1 MINLNDYSEITS
13 VRDLP
18 KMQEEVRKLKSRDL
32 FWKQDFVEELEETL
46 KTFNWYQSNKKQK

>member
-1 MINLNDYSEITS
+1 MINLNDYPEIAS

-18 KMQEEVRKLKSRDL
+18 KMQEKVRKLKKDP
-32 FWKQDFVEELEETL
+32 FWKQDFKAKLEETL